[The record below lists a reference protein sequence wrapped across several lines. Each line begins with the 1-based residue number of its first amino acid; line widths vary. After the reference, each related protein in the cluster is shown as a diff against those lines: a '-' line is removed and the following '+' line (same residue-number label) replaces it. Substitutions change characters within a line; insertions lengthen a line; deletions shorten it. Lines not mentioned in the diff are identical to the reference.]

1 MKKSGLFILAA
12 SMLALVACG
21 DQPST
26 SQPSSSTGGVTSSQT
41 SSDKN
46 SSESSKEP
54 VKTYSVLY
62 VANADYQITGLSKTG
77 YAEGS
82 TVSFHLE
89 VANAK
94 KELKSVQANDEVLEG
109 NNGDYSFTMP
119 ARNVQIVVTL
129 QDKVVEGKEVFFDEG
144 NFGYGEETS
153 LAKGKLAYWA
163 GDGGEIKNTVKSGNS
178 YSFDFTAGWA
188 WYGGQIFYKLPYGEA
203 GDSIHVKLN
212 FVSPVAG
219 KIQLSAQEKVIA
231 IGENV
236 LEYDVDGGAT
246 TISLQLGTNGGGA
259 LATGHYE
266 LKVVSIQDQTPGA
279 KYHNVQFR
287 SGETTLKNIEV
298 KDQKTVAA
306 PASPA
311 APEGKVFAGWKAG
324 EVTWSETLAITKDYV
339 FVPEFADASNTFTVT
354 FKDGDTV
361 LGTANPVKGQATQVP
376 DGLAIPFGYKSLGW
390 YTDEALTKAFD
401 LSTPVTADTT
411 LYLKK
416 CLAPSTWLNA
426 AEAGWVIPADK
437 QETLADGSYHI
448 KDLEAWPAGSKSW
461 NIQVNFAPAPA
472 GTAGKTVTISVDY
485 QINGQGGIVQVCENN
500 NPIGATENLTSGSR
514 QTATLSYAAGAVTN
528 ASKLTFELAA
538 VTGVT
543 TIDFTIY
550 SITVTEA

>member
-12 SMLALVACG
+12 SMLALAACG
-21 DQPST
+21 DQPSA
-26 SQPSSSTGGVTSSQT
+26 SDPSSSTGGVSSSQT

-62 VANADYQITGLSKTG
+62 VASADYQITGLNKTG
-77 YAEGS
+77 YAEGN

-89 VANAK
+89 VTNAK

-119 ARNVQIVVTL
+119 ARNVQIVVSL

-219 KIQLSAQEKVIA
+219 KIQLNGQEQVIA
-231 IGENV
+231 IGENI

-246 TISLQLGTNGGGA
+246 TISLQLGTAAGA

-306 PASPA
+306 PASPT

-324 EVTWSETLAITKDYV
+324 EVAWSETLSITKDYV
-339 FVPEFADASNTFTVT
+339 FAPEFADASSTFTVT

-361 LGTANPVKGQATQVP
+361 LGTANPVKGEATQVP
-376 DGLAIPFGYKSLGW
+376 EGLAIPFGYKSLGW
-390 YTDEALTKAFD
+390 YTDEALTEAFD
-401 LSTPVTADTT
+401 LSTPINADTA
-411 LYLKK
+411 LYLKR
-416 CLAPSTWLNA
+416 CVAPTTWLNA
-426 AEAGWVIPADK
+426 AETGHVIPAEK
-437 QETLADGSYHI
+437 QENLADGSYHI
-448 KDLEAWPAGSKSW
+448 KDLEAWPAGSQTW
-461 NIQVNFAPAPA
+461 HIQVNFAPAPT

-485 QINGQGGIVQVCENN
+485 QINGQGGVADVYEGA
-500 NPIGATENLTSGSR
+500 PIGEVKTLTSGSR
-514 QTATLSYAAGAVTN
+514 QTVAFSYEGGKLGN
-528 ASKLTFELAA
+528 GSKLTFELGK
-538 VTGVT
+538 VSGVT
-543 TIDFTIY
+543 AIDFTIY
-550 SITVTEA
+550 SVTVTEA

>member
-21 DQPST
+21 DKPST

-62 VANADYQITGLSKTG
+62 VPSNDYQITGLNKAG
-77 YAEGS
+77 YAAGS

-89 VANAK
+89 VTNAK
-94 KELKSVQANDEVLEG
+94 KELKSVQAGEKVLEG
-109 NNGDYSFTMP
+109 NNGDYSFAMP
-119 ARNVQIVVTL
+119 EGNVQIVVTL

-144 NFGYGEETS
+144 NFGYGEENS

-163 GDGGEIKNTVKSGNS
+163 GDDGKIKNTVKSGNS
-178 YSFDFTAGWA
+178 YSFDFTASWA

-219 KIQLSAQEKVIA
+219 KIQLNAQEQVIA

-246 TISLQLGTNGGGA
+246 TISLQLGTPAGA
-259 LATGHYE
+259 LASGHYE
-266 LKVVSIQDQTPGA
+266 LKVLSIQDQTPGA

-298 KDQKTVAA
+298 KDQKTVTA

-324 EVTWSETLAITKDYV
+324 EVAWSETLAITKDYV
-339 FVPEFADASNTFTVT
+339 FAPEFADASSTFTVT
-354 FKDGDTV
+354 FKDGSTV

-376 DGLAIPFGYKSLGW
+376 EGLAIPFGYKALGW
-390 YTDEALTKAFD
+390 YSDEALTKAFD

-426 AEAGWVIPADK
+426 AETGYVIPADK
-437 QETLADGSYHI
+437 QENLADGSYHI
-448 KDLEAWPAGSKSW
+448 KDLEAWPAGSQSW
-461 NIQVNFAPAPA
+461 HIQVNFAPAPT
-472 GTAGKTVTISVDY
+472 GTAGKTVTVSVDY
-485 QINGQGGIVQVCENN
+485 QINGQGGIVQVFDNAT
-500 NPIGATENLTSGSR
+500 IGEAKSLTSGSR
-514 QTATLSYAAGAVTN
+514 QNATFSYAGGTLSNG
-528 ASKLTFELAA
+528 SKLTFELGK
-538 VTGVT
+538 VNGVT
-543 TIDFTIY
+543 AIDFTIY

>member
-21 DQPST
+21 DKPST

-62 VANADYQITGLSKTG
+62 VPSNDYQITGLSKAG
-77 YAEGS
+77 YAAGS

-89 VANAK
+89 VTNAK
-94 KELKSVQANDEVLEG
+94 KELKSVQAGEQVLEG
-109 NNGDYSFTMP
+109 NNGDYSFAMP
-119 ARNVQIVVTL
+119 EGNVQIVVTL

-163 GDGGEIKNTVKSGNS
+163 GDGGEIKNAVKSGNS

-219 KIQLSAQEKVIA
+219 KIQLNAQERVIA

-246 TISLQLGTNGGGA
+246 TISLQLGTPAGA

-287 SGETTLKNIEV
+287 SGESTLKNIEV
-298 KDQKTVAA
+298 KDQKTVTA

-324 EVTWSETLAITKDYV
+324 EVAWSETLAITKDYV
-339 FVPEFADASNTFTVT
+339 FAPEFADASSTFTVT

-376 DGLAIPFGYKSLGW
+376 EGLAIPFGYKALGW

-411 LYLKK
+411 LYLEK
-416 CLAPSTWLNA
+416 CLAPTTWLNA

-448 KDLEAWPAGSKSW
+448 NGLEAWPAGSASYC
-461 NIQVNFAPAPA
+461 IQVNFTPAPA

-485 QINGQGGIVQVCENN
+485 QINGQGGVAQVFDN
-500 NPIGATENLTSGSR
+500 ATVGEVKTLTSGSR
-514 QTATLSYAAGAVTN
+514 QNATFSYAGGTLSNG
-528 ASKLTFELAA
+528 SKLSFELAA

>member
-94 KELKSVQANDEVLEG
+94 KELKSVQANDEVLDG

-163 GDGGEIKNTVKSGNS
+163 GDGGEIKNTVKSGNN

-219 KIQLSAQEKVIA
+219 KIQLNAQEKVIA

-324 EVTWSETLAITKDYV
+324 EVAWSETLAITKDYV

-354 FKDGDTV
+354 FKDGSTV

-376 DGLAIPFGYKSLGW
+376 EGLAIPFGYKALGW

-416 CLAPSTWLNA
+416 CLAPTTWLNA

-437 QETLADGSYHI
+437 QENLADGAYHI
-448 KDLEAWPAGSKSW
+448 KDLEAWPAGSESW
-461 NIQVNFAPAPA
+461 HIQVNFAPAPA
-472 GTAGKTVTISVDY
+472 GTTGKTVTISVDY
-485 QINGQGGIVQVCENN
+485 QINGQGGVAQVFENTT
-500 NPIGATENLTSGSR
+500 IGEAKTLVSGSR
-514 QTATLSYAAGAVTN
+514 QTATFSYAGGTLGKG
-528 ASKLTFELAA
+528 SKLTFELGK
-538 VTGVT
+538 VSGVT
-543 TIDFTIY
+543 AIDFTIY

>member
-21 DQPST
+21 NQPST
-26 SQPSSSTGGVTSSQT
+26 SQPSSSTGGVASSQT

-94 KELKSVQANDEVLEG
+94 KELKSVKANDEVLEG
-109 NNGDYSFTMP
+109 NHGDYSFTMP

-219 KIQLSAQEKVIA
+219 KIQLNAQEQVIS

-246 TISLQLGTNGGGA
+246 TISLQLGTPAGA

-266 LKVVSIQDQTPGA
+266 LKVLSIQDQTPGA
-279 KYHNVQFR
+279 KYHHVEFI
-287 SGETTLKNIEV
+287 SGEEVLKGIEV
-298 KDQKTVAA
+298 KDQKTVTA
-306 PASPA
+306 PASPT

-324 EVTWSETLAITKDYV
+324 EVAWSETLAITKDYS
-339 FVPEFADASNTFTVT
+339 FVPEFADASSTFTVT
-354 FKDGDTV
+354 FKDGSTV

-376 DGLAIPFGYKSLGW
+376 EGLAIPFGYKALGW

-416 CLAPSTWLNA
+416 CLAPTTWLNA

-448 KDLEAWPAGSKSW
+448 KDLEAWPAGSASYF
-461 NIQVNFAPAPA
+461 IQVNFTPAPT

-485 QINGQGGIVQVCENN
+485 QINGQGGIAQVFENAT
-500 NPIGATENLTSGSR
+500 IGEAKTLVSGSR
-514 QTATLSYAAGAVTN
+514 QTATFSYAGGTLAN
-528 ASKLTFELAA
+528 KSKLTFELGK
-538 VTGVT
+538 VSGVT

>member
-21 DQPST
+21 DKPST
-26 SQPSSSTGGVTSSQT
+26 SNPSSSTGGVASSQT

-62 VANADYQITGLSKTG
+62 VPSNDYQITGLSKAG
-77 YAEGS
+77 YAAGS

-89 VANAK
+89 VTNAK
-94 KELKSVQANDEVLEG
+94 KELKSVQAGEKVLEG
-109 NNGDYSFTMP
+109 NNGDYSFAMP
-119 ARNVQIVVTL
+119 EGNVQIVVTL

-163 GDGGEIKNTVKSGNS
+163 GDGGEIKNAVKSGNS

-219 KIQLSAQEKVIA
+219 KIQLNAQEQVIA
-231 IGENV
+231 VGENV

-246 TISLQLGTNGGGA
+246 TISLQLGTPAGA

-287 SGETTLKNIEV
+287 SGESTLKNIEV
-298 KDQKTVAA
+298 KDQKTVTA

-324 EVTWSETLAITKDYV
+324 EVAWSETLAITKDYV
-339 FVPEFADASNTFTVT
+339 FVPEFADASSTFTVT
-354 FKDGDTV
+354 FKDGSTV

-376 DGLAIPFGYKSLGW
+376 EGLAIPFGYKALGW
-390 YTDEALTKAFD
+390 YSDEALTKAFD

-416 CLAPSTWLNA
+416 CLAPATWLKS
-426 AEAGWVIPADK
+426 AETGYVIPAEK
-437 QETLADGSYHI
+437 QENLADGSYHI
-448 KDLEAWPAGSKSW
+448 KDLEAWPAGSDSW
-461 NIQVNFAPAPA
+461 AVQVNFTPAPA
-472 GTAGKTVTISVDY
+472 GTADKTVTISVDY
-485 QINGQGGIVQVCENN
+485 QINGQGGVAQVFDN
-500 NPIGATENLTSGSR
+500 ATVGEAKSLTSGSR
-514 QTATLSYAAGAVTN
+514 QNATFSYAGGTLSNG
-528 ASKLTFELAA
+528 SKLTFELGK
-538 VTGVT
+538 VNGVT
-543 TIDFTIY
+543 AIDFTIY
-550 SITVTEA
+550 SITVAEA

>member
-21 DQPST
+21 DKPST
-26 SQPSSSTGGVTSSQT
+26 SQPSSSTGGVASSQA

-62 VANADYQITGLSKTG
+62 VPNNDYQITGLSKAG
-77 YAEGS
+77 YAAGS
-82 TVSFHLE
+82 KVSFHLE
-89 VANAK
+89 VTNAK
-94 KELKSVQANDEVLEG
+94 KELKSVQAGEQVLEG
-109 NNGDYSFTMP
+109 NNGDYSFAMP
-119 ARNVQIVVTL
+119 EGNVQIVVTL

-178 YSFDFTAGWA
+178 YSFDFKAGWA

-219 KIQLSAQEKVIA
+219 KIQLNAQEQVIA

-246 TISLQLGTNGGGA
+246 TISLQLGTPAGA
-259 LATGHYE
+259 LASGHYE
-266 LKVVSIQDQTPGA
+266 LKVVSVQDQTPGA

-298 KDQKTVAA
+298 KDQKTVTA

-311 APEGKVFAGWKAG
+311 APEGNVFAGWKAG
-324 EVTWSETLAITKDYV
+324 EVAWSETLAITKDYV
-339 FVPEFADASNTFTVT
+339 FAPEFADASSTFTVT

-376 DGLAIPFGYKSLGW
+376 EGLAIPFGYKALGW

-416 CLAPSTWLNA
+416 CLAPATWLNA
-426 AEAGWVIPADK
+426 AETGYVIPADK
-437 QETLADGSYHI
+437 QENLADGAYHI
-448 KDLEAWPAGSKSW
+448 KDLETWPAGSQSW
-461 NIQVNFAPAPA
+461 HIQVNFTPAPT

-485 QINGQGGIVQVCENN
+485 QINGQGGIVQVFDNAT
-500 NPIGATENLTSGSR
+500 IGEAKSLTSGSR
-514 QTATLSYAAGAVTN
+514 QNATFSYAGGTLSNG
-528 ASKLTFELAA
+528 SKLTFELGK
-538 VTGVT
+538 VNGVT
-543 TIDFTIY
+543 AIDFTIY